1 MEKTPKWR
9 NGRRRGLKIP
19 CPQGRE
25 GSTPFFG
32 RKKRGNRRILS
43 LLFFAGRNFFLGEN
57 PSFRRK
63 KGFPPDPL
71 SEESRLGFCKRFRS
85 FIPLFPAW
93 RNNRPAPPS
102 RPPRPEGS
110 RVSFLK
116 TPSLRRKKG
125 FLPDSLSE
133 ESRLGGYKRFRS
145 FIPLFP
151 AWRDNRPAPPSRPPP
166 PEGSSAF
173 SPAAGRPAPRRQQR
187 SSAAAPLQRFCP

>member
-1 MEKTPKWR
+1 MADAGDLKSPVRRDVRVRPPSSAEKSAGIGGFSR
-9 NGRRRGLKIP
+9 FCFLLGG
-19 CPQGRE
+19 
-25 GSTPFFG
+25 
-32 RKKRGNRRILS
+32 IL
-43 LLFFAGRNFFLGEN
+43 FFLGEN

-93 RNNRPAPPS
+93 RDNRPAPPS

-151 AWRDNRPAPPSRPPP
+151 VWRDNRPAPPSRPPL

-173 SPAAGRPAPRRQQR
+173 SPAAGHPAPRRQQR

>member
-1 MEKTPKWR
+1 MADAGDLKSPVRRDVRVRPPSSAEKSAGIGEFSR
-9 NGRRRGLKIP
+9 FCFLLGG
-19 CPQGRE
+19 
-25 GSTPFFG
+25 
-32 RKKRGNRRILS
+32 IL
-43 LLFFAGRNFFLGEN
+43 FFLGEN
-57 PSFRRK
+57 PSLRRK
-63 KGFPPDPL
+63 KGFPPKTL
-71 SEESRLGFCKRFRS
+71 YQESRLGLFKRFRS

-93 RNNRPAPPS
+93 RDNRPAPPS

-151 AWRDNRPAPPSRPPP
+151 VWRDNRPAPPSQLPP